1 MTDSTNKADIAKEA
15 HKDSEKDAKNYFRSG
30 KKYFKKGNVDGARLA
45 FERAYRFDNDNAE
58 YMSYHGLC
66 EALRWSKIGYGLEL
80 CTRAIKRD
88 FTNPEFYVNLARV
101 YKEANNKK
109 GALTA
114 LKKGLRFKPEDKA
127 IHEMLIELGARKR
140 QIIPFL
146 KRSNIINRMLGTFF
160 RRTLTKKHETERPDT
175 ASSEE
180 DLNPK
185 DN

>member
-1 MTDSTNKADIAKEA
+1 MTNSTDKTEVTKET
-15 HKDSEKDAKNYFRSG
+15 HKDSAKDAKKYFSSG

-45 FERAYRFDNDNAE
+45 FERAYRFDSENPE
-58 YMSYHGLC
+58 YMSYHGLS
-66 EALRWSKIGYGLEL
+66 EALRWHKIGYGLEL

-101 YKEANNKK
+101 YKEAGNKK

-114 LKKGLRFKPEDKA
+114 LKKGLRFKPEDNA

-146 KRSNIINRMLGTFF
+146 KRSNILNRTLGTFF
-160 RRTLTKKHETERPDT
+160 RRTLHNKFKTHGPDK
-175 ASSEE
+175 AQPEE
-180 DLNPK
+180 NSNPK
-185 DN
+185 DK